1 MRIIVNGA
9 LGKMGKIL
17 CGLIRNSEHEAIEVD
32 KKYES
37 NKTLSCYTGKADVLI
52 DFSHHSSTYELIGY
66 AISRRIPTV
75 IATTGHT
82 ESEKSAI
89 KNAAKTIPIFISENF
104 SLGIST
110 LISLLNNI
118 GTFAQNAD
126 MEIFE
131 EHNKDKADFPSG
143 TALRISKKLEEL
155 TNKNRIHISSA
166 RYGKTV
172 GKHTLIISNGNE
184 KITLIHEAYN
194 RDIFAYGAIK
204 AAEYIVNMPAG
215 LYTMEQLDYE
225 Y

>member
-17 CGLIRNSEHEAIEVD
+17 CCMIRDYGHEAIEVD
-32 KKYES
+32 KKCEN
-37 NKTLSCYTGKADVLI
+37 NKTLSCYTEKADVLI

-89 KNAAKTIPIFISENF
+89 KNAAKTIPIFMSENF

-110 LISLLNNI
+110 FISLLNDI
-118 GTFAQNAD
+118 GMFAQDAD

-131 EHNKDKADFPSG
+131 EHNRDKADSPSG
-143 TALRISKKLEEL
+143 TALKISKKLNEL
-155 TNKNRIHISSA
+155 TNNNRIHISSA

-172 GKHTLIISNGNE
+172 GKHTLIVSNGNE
-184 KITLIHEAYN
+184 KITIIHEAFD
-194 RDIFAYGAIK
+194 RDVFAYGAIK
-204 AAEYIVNMPAG
+204 AAEFIVNMPVG
-215 LYTMEQLDYE
+215 LYNMEQLDYE

>member
-17 CGLIRNSEHEAIEVD
+17 CDLVRNLGHIAIEVD
-32 KKYES
+32 NRCENS
-37 NKTLSCYTGKADVLI
+37 KTLSCCTEKADVII
-52 DFSHHSSTYELIGY
+52 DFSHHSSMYELIGY
-66 AISRRIPTV
+66 AISRRIPIV

-82 ESEKSAI
+82 ESEKTAI
-89 KNAAKTIPIFISENF
+89 INASKTIPIFISENF

-118 GTFAQNAD
+118 GAFAKNAD

-131 EHNKDKADFPSG
+131 EHNRDKADFPSG
-143 TALRISKKLEEL
+143 TALKISKKLEDI
-155 TNKNRIHISSA
+155 TNNNRIHISSA
-166 RYGKTV
+166 RYGKMV

-184 KITLIHEAYN
+184 KITIIHEAYD

-204 AAEYIVNMPAG
+204 AAEFIVNMPVG
-215 LYTMEQLDYE
+215 LYNMEQLNYE